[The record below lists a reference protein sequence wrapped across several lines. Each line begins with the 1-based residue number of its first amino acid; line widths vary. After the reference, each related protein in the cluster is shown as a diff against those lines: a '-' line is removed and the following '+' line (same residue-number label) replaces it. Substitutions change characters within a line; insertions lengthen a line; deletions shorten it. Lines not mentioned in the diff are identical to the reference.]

1 MLSGKLFG
9 IVIAGALVLGLGA
22 SLAHAGRD
30 ESIIARQTFMKARAK
45 ALGPLVAIMK
55 GEAPYDAA
63 AVKASLEAINAAW
76 EAAKDADPFA
86 PDSVKGDKVETWA
99 KPEIWSDPEG
109 FKAAS
114 DADAKAMAALAAST
128 DEASF
133 KAAFTALGNA
143 CGGCHEKFRRPKEQ

>member
-1 MLSGKLFG
+1 MLSGKLLK
-9 IVIAGALVLGLGA
+9 IVISGALVLGLGA
-22 SLAHAGRD
+22 SLAHAGPD
-30 ESIIARQTFMKARAK
+30 DSILARQTFMKARAK

-63 AVKASLEAINAAW
+63 AVKASLDRINAAW

-86 PDSVKGDKVETWA
+86 PDSAKGDKVETWA

-114 DADAKAMAALAAST
+114 EADAKAMAALAAST
-128 DEASF
+128 NEASF

>member
-45 ALGPLVAIMK
+45 ALAPLVAIMK
-55 GEAPYDAA
+55 GEAPYGAA